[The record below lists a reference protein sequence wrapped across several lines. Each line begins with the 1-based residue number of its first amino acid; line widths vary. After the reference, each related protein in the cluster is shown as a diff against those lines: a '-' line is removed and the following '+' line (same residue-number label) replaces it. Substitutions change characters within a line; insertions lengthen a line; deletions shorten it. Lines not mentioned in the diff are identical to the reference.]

1 MTDLAHQ
8 LTPAPLQGGSIPAQ
22 SAARPDLSARG
33 LYRYLVGLYL
43 KSSALAVVVM
53 FTLAYLGLDFTSSQW
68 VIMFFALP
76 PAVAFYVVPDVYV
89 IVRHF
94 RPVGQALTRIDRGE
108 RLTPAEAS
116 ATLVRALN
124 LPFLSFMRVTL
135 LHGPMAA
142 AAILIVMF
150 GANQILPANYA
161 PWQVLIFSAGVLF
174 FASPTHGI
182 LEFFGISRQMAGPI
196 ARLAPFASEGILPEH
211 RRRLVSITL
220 RSKLLYLAVV
230 IASLPL
236 VFFACSVLFKVELM
250 LSQTGL
256 PPSLDQMLPL
266 WLWVAGVVAVCVGL
280 ALMMAVLTASE
291 VSRSAATLRLAMQ
304 QVEEGNLNADL
315 TITSTDEYAGL
326 FRGFNH
332 MIHGLRDEVRMLE
345 ITQGLAG
352 ELNLDTLIQR
362 IMSAASELLDA
373 DRATLFVYDPRTN
386 QLWSRYAGGLD
397 SGEIRIPSHAG
408 IAGAV
413 FSSGTAQNIPDAYA
427 DPRFARA
434 PDAQT
439 GYRTRSILCM
449 PIINKDGARIGVTE
463 VLNKKDGA
471 EFNARDEARLRAFTA
486 QIAVLLENAQ
496 LFDEVLSVKNYNE
509 NILRSTS
516 NGVVTLDGEGN
527 VATANDA
534 ALEILKLARQDFVGA
549 PVTSFFTGNN
559 DWVASAIERVAQ
571 TGQRDFSVD
580 AVLHIGGHD
589 ISVNMTVQP
598 LFDAD
603 QARIGSMLVFED
615 VTEEKRIKST
625 MSRYMSKEV
634 VDQVLAAGEAELGG
648 KAQNVTIL
656 FSDVR
661 DFTSLSESLG
671 ARETVL
677 LLNEYFGDMVDVV
690 YRHGGILHKYIGDAI
705 MALFGVPFRQPED
718 PDHAITVAN
727 GMLTQLQAFNRRR
740 AAAGK
745 PGINIGVGIA
755 TGEVVVGNIGA
766 TSRMEYTAIGD
777 SVNLASRLEG
787 ANKYYLTN
795 ILVDETTVRELRH
808 PAVLREIDL
817 LRVKGKDQPVAV
829 YEVLDFRAA
838 TLPKLNDTIGRFHD
852 GLVAYRGR
860 DWRRAIGCFD
870 AALTLRPD
878 DGPSR
883 VYIERCRHYLEIP
896 PEDDWCGVWVLTE
909 K

>member
-1 MTDLAHQ
+1 MTDFADQLAV
-8 LTPAPLQGGSIPAQ
+8 APRPGGPVPEH
-22 SAARPDLSARG
+22 SAAVADVSAHAVYRRIVL
-33 LYRYLVGLYL
+33 LYI
-43 KSSALAVVVM
+43 KSSCAAVAVM
-53 FTLAYLGLDFTSSQW
+53 FTLAYLGLDFTAYQW
-68 VIMFFALP
+68 LILFAVLP
-76 PAVAFYVVPDVYV
+76 PAVAFYMVPDIYA
-89 IVRHF
+89 IGRHF
-94 RPVGQALTRIDRGE
+94 RPVGHALTRLDRDE
-108 RLTPAEAS
+108 PLTPAEAS

-124 LPFLSFMRVTL
+124 LPFLSFLRVTM
-135 LHGPMAA
+135 LHGPMASA
-142 AAILIVMF
+142 SALIVMF
-150 GANQILPANYA
+150 GTNAILPTDYA
-161 PWQVLIFSAGVLF
+161 PWQALIFASAILF

-182 LEFFGISRQMAGPI
+182 LEFFGIAREMEGPI
-196 ARLAPFASEGILPEH
+196 ARLVPFARDGIRPED
-211 RRRLVSITL
+211 RRRLVSIRL

-230 IASLPL
+230 VTSLPL
-236 VFFACSVLFKVELM
+236 VFFACSVLFKVGRL
-250 LSQTGL
+250 LTQTGME
-256 PPSLDQMLPL
+256 PSLDQVLPL
-266 WLWVAGVVAVCVGL
+266 WLWVVGVVTVCIGL
-280 ALMMAVLTASE
+280 ALTMAVMTAAE
-291 VSRSAATLRLAMQ
+291 VSRSTATLSGAMQ
-304 QVEEGNLNADL
+304 RVEAGNLDADL
-315 TITSTDEYAGL
+315 TITSTDEYADL

-332 MIHGLRDEVRMLE
+332 MIRGLRDEVRMLE

-352 ELNLDTLIQR
+352 ELKLDSLIQR

-373 DRATLFVYDPRTN
+373 DRGTLFVYDPKTDE
-386 QLWSRYAGGLD
+386 LWSRYAGGLA

-413 FSSGTAQNIPDAYA
+413 FSSGVPQNIPDAYA
-427 DPRFARA
+427 DPRFDPATDKA
-434 PDAQT
+434 T

-449 PIINKDGARIGVTE
+449 PIVNKNGARIGATE

-471 EFNARDEARLRAFTA
+471 AFTSRDEARLGAFTA

-516 NGVVTLDGEGN
+516 NGMVTLDSDGN
-527 VATANDA
+527 VETANEA
-534 ALEILKLARQDFVGA
+534 ALEILKLARQDFVGL
-549 PVTSFFTGNN
+549 PVARFFTGSNG
-559 DWVASAIERVAQ
+559 WVASAIERVAR
-571 TGQRDFSVD
+571 TGQRDTSVD
-580 AVLHIGGHD
+580 AVLSLGGQD

-598 LFDAD
+598 LFGAD

-615 VTEEKRIKST
+615 VTEERRIKTT

-648 KAQNVTIL
+648 KAQNVTTL

-671 ARETVL
+671 ARETVA
-677 LLNEYFGDMVDVV
+677 LLNEYFGEMVDVV

-718 PDHAITVAN
+718 PDHAIAVAN
-727 GMLTQLQAFNRRR
+727 GMLTQLQVFNCRR

-745 PGINIGVGIA
+745 TGINIGVGIA

-795 ILVDETTVRELRH
+795 ILVDETTVRGLQR

-829 YEVLDFRAA
+829 YEVLDFQAA
-838 TLPKLNDTIGRFHD
+838 TLPNLNDMIGCFHD
-852 GLVAYRGR
+852 ALTAYRRR
-860 DWRRAIGCFD
+860 DWQCAIGCFN
-870 AALTLRPD
+870 ATLKLRPD
-878 DGPSR
+878 DAPSR
-883 VYIERCRHYLEIP
+883 LYIERCRHYLESP
-896 PEDDWCGVWVLTE
+896 PDEDWHGVWVLTE